1 MRKLFTLFIIVLFFI
16 PAFSQDAAP
25 ADTLPKPWKIKGA
38 VGLNFNQVGLYRWQ
52 GGGVPS
58 MSYTFLYRGTFDY
71 SKNDI
76 YWNSF
81 LDLAYGQL
89 VQRGEDQKTD
99 DRWEIGTQVGR
110 KLSSKWD
117 VNAFANLRSQ
127 FQEGFDPDDLT
138 FRISDWMAPGYL
150 QYGLA
155 ANYTPTDWL
164 QINLSPITSK
174 ITFINDDSLA
184 NLRADPGNL
193 EETRGRYGQ
202 ELGENIRFEYGAYAK
217 IGIKKEIIENV
228 LLDTKAEF
236 FTNYAEN
243 FGSIDVFWDLALL
256 LKVNKWLSASI
267 TTNLIYDEDII
278 MPLETDKNG
287 NAVHSG
293 PSVQF
298 KQAIGV
304 GIALTY

>member
-1 MRKLFTLFIIVLFFI
+1 MKKFFTLFIVTLIVI
-16 PAFSQDAAP
+16 PGFAQDAAP
-25 ADTLPKPWKIKGA
+25 ADTLPKLWKIQGA

-52 GGGVPS
+52 GGGVNS

-71 SKNDI
+71 SKDNI
-76 YWNSF
+76 YWNNF
-81 LDLAYGQL
+81 IDLAYGQL
-89 VQRGEDQKTD
+89 VQTGNDQKTD
-99 DRWEIGTQVGR
+99 DRWEVGTQLGR
-110 KLSSKWD
+110 KVSSHWD
-117 VNAFANLRSQ
+117 LNAFANLRSQ

-138 FRISDWMAPGYL
+138 FRISDLMAPGYL

-155 ANYTPTDWL
+155 ANYSPTDWL
-164 QINLSPITSK
+164 QLNLSPITSK
-174 ITFINDDSLA
+174 ITFVNDDSLA
-184 NLRADPGNL
+184 NLRADPENL
-193 EETRGRYGQ
+193 EETKGRYGQ
-202 ELGENIRFEYGAYAK
+202 DLGQNTRVEYGAYAK
-217 IGIKKEIIENV
+217 ISIKKEIIENV

-287 NAVHSG
+287 NALRSG

-298 KQAIGV
+298 KQTVGV
-304 GIALTY
+304 GISLTY